1 MSEKTIRILLVE
13 DNAGDARL
21 LREML
26 NEPASC
32 KYDLTHLESMKKA
45 VTHLVANAVD
55 IVLLDL
61 GLPDANGLGAVR
73 QAHAIAAGV
82 PIVVLTSLDDELLA
96 AQALQ
101 EGAQDYLIKG
111 QVEPH
116 ALLRSLRYAI
126 ERQRM
131 QAETDQVKKLQL
143 QLKDD
148 FLSHVSHELRSPLTA
163 IYQFGTILADGLAG
177 ETNPEQLEYL
187 QIILRNARQL
197 QSMIDDLLEVTRVQA
212 GKLMIELQC
221 TSVSDAIVYTVNTLQ
236 GAATAKG
243 ITLSSDMECGLP
255 LVCADPTRLRQIL
268 IILVDNALK
277 FTPANG
283 AVKVQ
288 ARMLEQDSNLLVLEV
303 SDSGCGISPDMTER
317 IFERLFQASDPALA
331 GRKGLG
337 LGLYIC
343 KELVTRQGGQ
353 ICAKSAPG
361 QGAVFSVT
369 LPVFSLHNLIA
380 PALRKERRTER
391 PFTLVVTEIGSQ
403 TGWLSDEVRAKHSH
417 GVRDLL
423 QRCLHSDLDVLLP
436 KMGFAGAAELFFIV
450 AVTDRIGGEAITK
463 RIREQLDGCEH
474 IQQAGLT
481 FSTSYRSLEAIK
493 RTASE
498 SMEDFLE
505 KVATKIQELM
515 NEEISSRMVGN
526 GQ

>member
-1 MSEKTIRILLVE
+1 MKEKALQVLLVE
-13 DNAGDARL
+13 DNEGDAGL
-21 LREML
+21 LRRMFSKERPDSF
-26 NEPASC
+26 E
-32 KYDLTHLESMKKA
+32 LTHLSRMSEA
-45 VTHLVANAVD
+45 VIHLAKGGVD
-55 IVLLDL
+55 IVLLDM
-61 GLPDANGLGAVR
+61 GLPDGHGLDTVR
-73 QAHAIAAGV
+73 RAHAAAPSV
-82 PIVVLTSLDDELLA
+82 PMIVLTGLDDEALA
-96 AQALQ
+96 AEAIK

-111 QVEPH
+111 QIENR
-116 ALLRSLRYAI
+116 ALPRALRHAI
-126 ERQRM
+126 ERHRM
-131 QAETDQVKKLQL
+131 QTETDLIRKNEMQF
-143 QLKDD
+143 KDE

-163 IYQFGTILADGLAG
+163 IYQFVTILLDRLAG
-177 ETNPEQLEYL
+177 ELNLEQHEYL
-187 QIILRNARQL
+187 DIVLRNIKQL

-212 GKLMIELQC
+212 GKLMIDLQR

-243 ITLSSDMECGLP
+243 ITLSSDMERRLP
-255 LVCADPTRLRQIL
+255 FVCADPTRLRQIL
-268 IILVDNALK
+268 IILVDNAIK

-288 ARMLEQDSNLLVLEV
+288 ARMLEEDPNLLVLEV

-317 IFERLFQASDPALA
+317 IFERLFQAPDPALT
-331 GRKGLG
+331 GRKGIG

-353 ICAKSAPG
+353 IWAKSVPG

-369 LPVFSLHNLIA
+369 LPVFSLPKLIA
-380 PALRKERRTER
+380 PAFRKRIC
-391 PFTLVVTEIGSQ
+391 PITLVVTEIGSQ
-403 TGWLSDEVRAKHSH
+403 AGWLSDEVRVEQSH

-436 KMGFAGAAELFFIV
+436 KMGFAGAVELFFI
-450 AVTDRIGGEAITK
+450 AAITDGIGGEAITK

-474 IQQAGLT
+474 IQRAGLT
-481 FSTSYRSLEAIK
+481 ISTSYRSLEAVK
-493 RTASE
+493 PNASE

-526 GQ
+526 G